1 MKKTLLLH
9 IIGSLGSYLGILYL
23 ASVNLLGF
31 EHLILFSSVLLI
43 LWVST
48 YFFHRPYF
56 NTFKAGIN
64 LAFYFL
70 KELIV
75 SNFKMI
81 YFILSPG
88 YKFRP
93 AILEL
98 PLSLKSD
105 FSITLLANLIT
116 LTPGTITLEVS
127 EDKKHLYFHTINV
140 PNENLE
146 EAKQKVKEGFEKRIM
161 NISS

>member
-1 MKKTLLLH
+1 MQKTLLLH
-9 IIGSLGSYLGILYL
+9 IIISIGSYLGLLFL
-23 ASVNLLGF
+23 AGFSLSGF
-31 EHLILFSSVLLI
+31 EHLILFSSILLVLWAL
-43 LWVST
+43 T
-48 YFFHRPYF
+48 YLFYRPYF
-56 NTFKAGIN
+56 NTFKTGIN

-81 YFILSPG
+81 YFILSSG
-88 YKFRP
+88 HKFKP

-105 FSITLLANLIT
+105 YSITLLANLIT
-116 LTPGTITLEVS
+116 LTPGTITLEIS
-127 EDKKHLYFHTINV
+127 KDKKYLYFHIINV

-146 EAKQKVKEGFEKRIM
+146 EAKQKIKDGFEKRII